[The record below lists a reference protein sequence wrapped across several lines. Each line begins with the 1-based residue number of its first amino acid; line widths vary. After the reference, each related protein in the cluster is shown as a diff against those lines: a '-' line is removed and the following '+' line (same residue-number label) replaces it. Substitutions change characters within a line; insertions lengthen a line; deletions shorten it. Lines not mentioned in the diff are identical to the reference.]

1 LLSVALYFSG
11 LCCSL
16 LFGSLLLSIVRLSQL
31 KVALYYRNLTAPGV
45 WDEDGGVKYVVE
57 GGPQRLLLK
66 MRAAMER
73 LGARFFLRERVT
85 RLERH
90 GNGGLALRTAKGLRV
105 LAQRVVLAVPP
116 GAFARHVKGRLGLR
130 LARRRELKAV
140 QRGEAASALNLYFER
155 PFWQRRFPA
164 QQRWGNATLGP
175 QYTSWSLEYHQAML
189 QFIATPDR
197 IKVRLLCIV
206 FFFSS
211 YLITGQ
217 FGAVLLCAR
226 RCQGLAAAEADR
238 GDGGTG
244 APGNAAPGAPG
255 AAAA

>member
-1 LLSVALYFSG
+1 LIG
-11 LCCSL
+11 KCST
-16 LFGSLLLSIVRLSQL
+16 F
-31 KVALYYRNLTAPGV
+31 KVALFYRNLTAPGA

-57 GGPQRLLLK
+57 GGPQQLLLK

-73 LGARFFLRERVT
+73 LGVRFFLRERVT
-85 RLERH
+85 SLERH

-105 LAQRVVLAVPP
+105 LAQRAVLAVPP

-130 LARRRELKAV
+130 LARRRELRAV

-164 QQRWGNATLGP
+164 QQRWGNATVGP

-197 IKVRLLCIV
+197 IQVRHQCV
-206 FFFSS
+206 CYSFSS
-211 YLITGQ
+211 SSPEQLGS
-217 FGAVLLCAR
+217 FFLCAR
-226 RCQGLAAAEADR
+226 RRRGLAAAEAGSGDR
-238 GDGGTG
+238 GAG
-244 APGNAAPGAPG
+244 AAGNAAPLAPG
-255 AAAA
+255 AAAL